1 MKNCKVLLGA
11 LLLCISQFSFAVAT
25 PAQLT
30 TLDNAL
36 AAVALDVNNQAMAD
50 AAVQAAANADIAEAD
65 IVTRLFNLG
74 VPEQV
79 IRNAINHNIEIS
91 VLGSGAQPA
100 CSPNCGPN
108 HLLDVSYTR
117 EALAITDTTLALLGA
132 GGATGAGG
140 TTGAGGATG
149 AGGGF
154 PAVSGGPTGAVS
166 PN

>member
-1 MKNCKVLLGA
+1 MKSYKVLLGA

-36 AAVALDVNNQAMAD
+36 AAVALDVNNQAMVD
-50 AAVQAAANADIAEAD
+50 ASVQAAANADIAEAD
-65 IVTRLFNLG
+65 IITRLFNLG

-79 IRNAINHNIEIS
+79 IRNAINNNIKIS
-91 VLGSGAQPA
+91 VLGGGAQPA
-100 CSPNCGPN
+100 CSPNCGSD
-108 HLLDVSYTR
+108 HLVDVSYTR
-117 EALAITDTTLALLGA
+117 EALPITDTTLALLGA
-132 GGATGAGG
+132 GGAP
-140 TTGAGGATG
+140 GAGGATG
-149 AGGGF
+149 AGGAAGGGF

>member
-1 MKNCKVLLGA
+1 MKSYKVLLGA
-11 LLLCISQFSFAVAT
+11 LLLCVSQLSFAVAT
-25 PAQLT
+25 PAQLAS
-30 TLDNAL
+30 LDNAL
-36 AAVALDVNNQAMAD
+36 AAVALDVNNQASAD

-79 IRNAINHNIEIS
+79 IRNAMSKNLSVS
-91 VLGSGAQPA
+91 VLGGGVQAA
-100 CSPNCGPN
+100 CSPRCGSD
-108 HLLDVSYTR
+108 HLLDVSYTN
-117 EALAITDTTLALLGA
+117 EATKITDTTLALLGA

-140 TTGAGGATG
+140 VTGAGGT

-154 PAVSGGPTGAVS
+154 PAVSGGPSGAVS